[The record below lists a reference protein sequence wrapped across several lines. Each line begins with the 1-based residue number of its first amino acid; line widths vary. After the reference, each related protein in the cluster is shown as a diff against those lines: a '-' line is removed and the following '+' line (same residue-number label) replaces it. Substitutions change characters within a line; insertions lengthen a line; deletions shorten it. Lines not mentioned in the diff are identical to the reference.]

1 MAHKEILITKPLQE
15 YNFELNAD
23 THESH
28 PKPQLDFYIKLS
40 IWHGLWF
47 S

>member
-23 THESH
+23 AHESH

-40 IWHGLWF
+40 I
-47 S
+47 